1 MRLTLGNL
9 LSTIAAVA
17 LAAGIAQAQ
26 PQPQAQPQQNTN
38 ALQGFSQNRNEP
50 VQINARTLEVRD
62 KKKMATYT
70 GSVVLVQGDTT
81 LRCNVLVVFY
91 DGGEA
96 GAPTVKSSTPGPTGT
111 EQIRRIEATGSV
123 VVTQKGQTATGEK
136 AIYDIADDTVRLFP
150 ARGGTVVVTQGPN
163 VVRGQR
169 LIVHL
174 DTGVSHFE
182 SDGSGGVY
190 SLIVPG
196 NKGENPAAA
205 PPSAHPGPT
214 PHAAPRTSPKVRATT
229 PSSNPSGLY

>member
-1 MRLTLGNL
+1 MTLGNL
-9 LSTIAAVA
+9 LSSLAAVV

-26 PQPQAQPQQNTN
+26 PQPQPNTN

-70 GSVVLVQGDTT
+70 GNVVLVQGDTT
-81 LRCNVLVVFY
+81 LRCNVLVVYY

-96 GAPTVKSSTPGPTGT
+96 GAPAVKSSTPGPMGSQ
-111 EQIRRIEATGSV
+111 EIRRIEATGSV

-182 SDGSGGVY
+182 SDGSGPGVY
-190 SLIVPG
+190 SLIIPG
-196 NKGENPAAA
+196 NKGENPQAA
-205 PPSAHPGPT
+205 PSSPHPAPGPAS
-214 PHAAPRTSPKVRATT
+214 HSAPRTAPKARATS

>member
-1 MRLTLGNL
+1 MTMRMTLGNLTLGNL
-9 LSTIAAVA
+9 VSSLAALA
-17 LAAGIAQAQ
+17 LAAGVAQAQ
-26 PQPQAQPQQNTN
+26 PQQPQQNN

-70 GSVVLVQGDTT
+70 GNVVLVQGDTT
-81 LRCNVLVVFY
+81 LRCNVLVVYY
-91 DGGEA
+91 DGGQA
-96 GAPTVKSSTPGPTGT
+96 GGPPVKSSMPSPAGSD
-111 EQIRRIEATGSV
+111 QIRRIEATGSV

-150 ARGGTVVVTQGPN
+150 APGGTVAVTQGQN
-163 VVRGQR
+163 VVRGPR

-182 SDGSGGVY
+182 GEGGVY

-196 NKGENPAAA
+196 NKPDNASAAPAASA
-205 PPSAHPGPT
+205 PHP
-214 PHAAPRTSPKVRATT
+214 APRTPPKARSTHST
-229 PSSNPSGLY
+229 NPSGLY